1 MPDTVTIRRSV
12 DIEDEVRIALK
23 DYLTI
28 YCRPLPANFTT
39 PCILVTQVGGS
50 DQSGQIDAFDITLDA
65 RATNAADANET
76 LRNAIGFLRKA
87 AGDQKTAIRHVEV
100 NSSGSW
106 GNDPVRPDLS
116 MYSARVRVWAHL
128 EDKTLTTT

>member
-1 MPDTVTIRRSV
+1 MSQITIRRSV

-23 DYLTI
+23 DKITA

-39 PCILVTQVGGS
+39 PCILITQVGGT
-50 DQSGQIDAFDITLDA
+50 DQSGQIDEFDLTLDA

-76 LRNAIGFLRKA
+76 LRNAIGVLRKA
-87 AGDQKTAIRHVEV
+87 AGDQTTAIRHVEV
-100 NSSGSW
+100 NSSGNW
-106 GNDPVRPDLS
+106 GTDPVRPDLA

-128 EDKTLTTT
+128 EDTTI